1 MTKKL
6 EIHIIELPKVIRE
19 SKIGE
24 ELLDWLTFI
33 ENPNCERVKFKMGQ
47 NKALKEAKAKLDKIS
62 QNERM
67 QKIAEWREKAILE
80 EKAMYRY
87 AMTQGRS
94 EGIKQGIKEGIEQG
108 IEQGIEKTKIEIAKN
123 LLLQNVKLEVIEK
136 STGLSKEEIKKL
148 KSA

>member
-1 MTKKL
+1 M
-6 EIHIIELPKVIRE
+6 
-19 SKIGE
+19 
-24 ELLDWLTFI
+24 
-33 ENPNCERVKFKMGQ
+33 ENPNSERVKLKMGD

-62 QNERM
+62 QDERM

-80 EKAMYRY
+80 EKLMYRY

-108 IEQGIEKTKIEIAKN
+108 IEKTKIEIAKN
-123 LLLQNVKLEVIEK
+123 LLSQNVKLEVIEK